1 MRNFGLQLIKLIS
14 LIRYYKFVEGVK
26 IFKSLIFKQN
36 GFYVVKS
43 NIFKNEIFLRTD
55 QSDPFIFE
63 QVFCELQ
70 YNYGHLL
77 NNKNG
82 WIIDAGANIGLAA
95 IYFSNLYPD
104 AKIICLEPDAA
115 NFNLLKRN
123 TKNYSNI
130 TTLHA
135 ALWHKSEALN
145 IKNKSEK
152 SAGYMIGAANANAD
166 DQIKSKTVI
175 ELMEEYKMGEISL
188 FKIDIEGS
196 EKELFEYGSKNWLPK
211 CDTIITE
218 LHDWLKQG
226 TSQVFF
232 KIMADY
238 DWITYVKGENII
250 CIKNENN

>member
-1 MRNFGLQLIKLIS
+1 MIKLIS
-14 LIRYYKFVEGVK
+14 LIRYYQLVEGIK
-26 IFKSLIFKQN
+26 IFTNLLLSKK

-43 NIFKNEIFLRTD
+43 KVFKNDIFLRTD

-63 QVFCELQ
+63 QVFCEQQ

-77 NNKNG
+77 KNKKG
-82 WIIDAGANIGLAA
+82 WIIDAGANVGMAA

-104 AKIICLEPDAA
+104 AKIICLEPDGD
-115 NFNLLKRN
+115 NFNLLKKN

-135 ALWHKSEALN
+135 ALWHKSEILN
-145 IKNKSEK
+145 ITNKSEK
-152 SAGYMIGAANANAD
+152 SAGYMIGSANGNTS

-175 ELMEEYKMGEISL
+175 ELMEEFKMNDIAL

-196 EKELFEYGSKNWLPK
+196 EKELFEYGAQAWLPK

-232 KIMADY
+232 KVMADY
-238 DWITYVKGENII
+238 DWMTYVKGENIV
-250 CIKNENN
+250 CIKKQKIKE